1 MKVRIIGRTTFL
13 PIRSRYTVEA
23 TGVKQTYF
31 DVVGRRSA
39 TMNITRQLVR

>member
-1 MKVRIIGRTTFL
+1 MKVKIIGTTVFL
-13 PIRSRYTVEA
+13 PVRSRYTVEP

-31 DVVGRRSA
+31 DVVGRRSQ

>member
-1 MKVRIIGRTTFL
+1 MKVRVTGRVVFL
-13 PIRSRYTVEA
+13 PVRSRYTVEP

-39 TMNITRQLVR
+39 TMNITRQLTR